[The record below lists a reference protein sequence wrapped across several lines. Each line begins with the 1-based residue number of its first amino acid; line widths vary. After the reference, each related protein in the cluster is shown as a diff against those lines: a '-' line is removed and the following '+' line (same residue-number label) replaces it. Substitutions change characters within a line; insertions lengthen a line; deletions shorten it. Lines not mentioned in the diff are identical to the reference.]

1 MRVRQI
7 NGNIQYKQNCTLAI
21 NMKEFCHNYDMM
33 EAIRL
38 RGSYGVGEVY
48 GGEIYVGVGAEV

>member
-1 MRVRQI
+1 
-7 NGNIQYKQNCTLAI
+7 
-21 NMKEFCHNYDMM
+21 MKEFCHNYDMM